1 MNPSADAPFARFAG
15 QYLSARPVSD
25 LLVSRTVLSTGP
37 WRRYVVQCQA
47 LKWVWVALRSVAGT
61 AHHSG
66 RWPDHLGTER
76 LTDHCR
82 AAFSRQE
89 IDQQFFEFAELALR
103 SRLVLLLDNQ
113 MA

>member
-25 LLVSRTVLSTGP
+25 PLVSRKVLSTGP

-82 AAFSRQE
+82 TPLSGQE
-89 IDQQFFEFAELALR
+89 IDRQFFALVEVALR
-103 SRLVLLLDNQ
+103 LRLVLLLGNQ

>member
-25 LLVSRTVLSTGP
+25 PLVSRKVLSTGP

-66 RWPDHLGTER
+66 RWLDHLGIER
-76 LTDHCR
+76 LTGQR
-82 AAFSRQE
+82 RTPPSKQE
-89 IDQQFFEFAELALR
+89 IDQQFFEFAELALQR
-103 SRLVLLLDNQ
+103 CLVLLLDNQ